1 MNHDDFVRS
10 FAQDVRLGL
19 SASPQKFLP
28 CQYLYDDLGSALFDA
43 VCVLPEYGLSRAG
56 QRLLALHG
64 ADLGEHVRMP
74 LRIIELG
81 SGSGQKTQTL
91 LKTLVAQHAP
101 GDVHYWPVDISE
113 AAVQLCARQAEKI
126 RGLQVTALQC
136 DYLTGLQKGLADR
149 QPNEQV
155 LVLFLGSTIG
165 NFDPADA
172 HQFLCD
178 VRATLAPGDLLF
190 LATDLEKPKEVL
202 EKAYDDAL
210 GVTAAFNR
218 NILMHINR
226 VLAANFD
233 LNDFAHV
240 ARYNPK
246 HARIEMHLQALHP
259 IRVRVAA
266 ADVEVTLKAQETI
279 WTESSHKFSQAR
291 LATLAQSAQFTPVVQ
306 WMDEEWCFAHNL
318 WRA

>member
-10 FAQDVRLGL
+10 FAHDVRRGL

-43 VCVLPEYGLSRAG
+43 VCALPEYGLSRAG

-64 ADLGEHVRMP
+64 AELSEHVRAP

-101 GDVHYWPVDISE
+101 GDLHYWPVDISD

-126 RGLQVTALQC
+126 RGLHVTALRC
-136 DYLTGLQKGLADR
+136 DYLMGLRKAMADR
-149 QPNEQV
+149 QPHEQV

-165 NFDPADA
+165 NFDPTDA

-178 VRATLAPGDLLF
+178 VRAALAPGDLLF
-190 LATDLEKPKEVL
+190 LATDLEKPQEVL

-218 NILMHINR
+218 NILVHVNR
-226 VLAANFD
+226 VLAANFNLD
-233 LNDFAHV
+233 DFAHV
-240 ARYNPK
+240 ARWNHR

-266 ADVEVTLKAQETI
+266 ADVEVSLKAQETI
-279 WTESSHKFSQAR
+279 WTESSHKFSQER
-291 LATLAQSAQFTPVVQ
+291 LLALAQAARFTHTVQ
-306 WMDEEWCFAHNL
+306 WVNDEWRFAHNL